1 MNYRNFLEDL
11 HLYLWHGKHVPPSR
25 LDISQIQNGYN
36 KAFVVFIYFT
46 TEDIVD
52 GATSDMSVEEEFKWS
67 VEFSSD
73 KVVISKTFV
82 EHSVTVLTVLLSG
95 EISFSDVSLNFVRCH
110 EYVLIQLKE
119 PLIDLQ
125 TATCF
130 DEQRCQLTVSLPLPA
145 GLFHAAQSK
154 FFKWPLLKSPRL
166 HVIDLIIIVFLWLLP
181 VLEYFP
187 EKIVCYRGLHISQ
200 LLL

>member
-1 MNYRNFLEDL
+1 MN
-11 HLYLWHGKHVPPSR
+11 
-25 LDISQIQNGYN
+25 YN

-46 TEDIVD
+46 TEDI
-52 GATSDMSVEEEFKWS
+52 
-67 VEFSSD
+67 
-73 KVVISKTFV
+73 
-82 EHSVTVLTVLLSG
+82 TVLTVLLSG

-110 EYVLIQLKE
+110 EYVLIRLKE

-130 DEQRCQLTVSLPLPA
+130 DEQRCQLTVSLPLLA

-166 HVIDLIIIVFLWLLP
+166 HGLRSNNYCFFMLP

-187 EKIVCYRGLHISQ
+187 EKIVCYRGLHTSQ